1 MRRILISLVTSGL
14 LCAQQPTSRV
24 FWNHNAGRLE
34 WDAQFIPTSLTA
46 LWSTRF
52 GLNEMVVSA
61 TCGQTV
67 LITVQDG
74 NGMPLVK
81 NFSVPAGT
89 VATFSFSGRPFAG
102 GLYWSANV
110 ASCAVATV
118 VGQAIQ

>member
-1 MRRILISLVTSGL
+1 MKKALLCLLLAGL
-14 LCAQQPTSRV
+14 LCGQNPASRV

-34 WDAQFIPTSLTA
+34 WDAQYIPTSLTA

-52 GLNEMVVSA
+52 SLNELVVSA

-67 LITVQDG
+67 LITIQDG

-81 NFSVPAGT
+81 NFAVPSGT
-89 VATFSFSGRPFAG
+89 VATFGFAGRPFAG